1 MTGTERPFRVK
12 LHGYDQN
19 QVDKL
24 VDRVQNTL
32 AGAIARDAVSVVELQ
47 YGVYFDIR
55 MRGYDRRQVQ
65 QFIDDSINAL
75 RRKALAA

>member
-1 MTGTERPFRVK
+1 MTGNESPFRVK

-24 VDRVQNTL
+24 VERVHQTL
-32 AGAIARDAVSVVELQ
+32 AGRIAHDAVSVVELQ
-47 YGVYFDIR
+47 YGVHFDIR

-65 QFIDDSINAL
+65 QFVSDSIDAL
-75 RRKALAA
+75 RAKAVAA